1 MNLTKNLKAA
11 LFTACFTAAGI
22 LAWTQGAYAASI
34 SSESQ
39 AGAKALE
46 KVPGATIT
54 DTDRDYEKG
63 TLVYDVQLVKGNRKY
78 EITYRASDAK
88 ILEYSWEKI
97 SVSPSSSKPVISESK
112 CKSLA
117 KARVKNGTIVSIARK
132 FDDGLDYYKVKMTD
146 SKKTYILE
154 FHARTGALIEYE
166 WKYTASSGNAA
177 NSSGDIG
184 LEKAKQIA
192 LEKVP
197 GGTVVKAESDYDD
210 GVPVYEIEIV
220 KGRMEYEYTI
230 HARTGQILDWD
241 QDYD

>member
-1 MNLTKNLKAA
+1 
-11 LFTACFTAAGI
+11 
-22 LAWTQGAYAASI
+22 
-34 SSESQ
+34 
-39 AGAKALE
+39 
-46 KVPGATIT
+46 
-54 DTDRDYEKG
+54 
-63 TLVYDVQLVKGNRKY
+63 
-78 EITYRASDAK
+78 
-88 ILEYSWEKI
+88 
-97 SVSPSSSKPVISESK
+97 
-112 CKSLA
+112 
-117 KARVKNGTIVSIARK
+117 
-132 FDDGLDYYKVKMTD
+132 MTD